1 MFHWHKD
8 IAMKNHADGTSPYA
22 SARLNKDTIHKK
34 RIAPNTE
41 VKRLPNIPPMVMPNH
56 PSTQPPKRPPTMPT
70 KRLTKRPKPPP
81 LMTLPAKKPAHIPMM
96 IYQTNPIR
104 I

>member
-1 MFHWHKD
+1 
-8 IAMKNHADGTSPYA
+8 
-22 SARLNKDTIHKK
+22 
-34 RIAPNTE
+34 
-41 VKRLPNIPPMVMPNH
+41 MPNH